1 MKTTILAAPAVLLIL
16 AASACTSPGRSTAT
30 AAAKHSAAVAA
41 APAPRDTTPV
51 AAPSPATSAPATPS
65 PSSSPIQAPQV
76 IARFN
81 GSGIENTQPFTVPD
95 SWHLSWAYWA
105 CDGGTGNFIVDEEN
119 TDGSVDF
126 NGISVNELGAGGG
139 PVATYAYGDAGTH
152 YFSVDSEC
160 SWSLAVVIG
169 GA

>member
-16 AASACTSPGRSTAT
+16 AASSCASQGGSTAT
-30 AAAKHSAAVAA
+30 AAKHSAAGAAAA
-41 APAPRDTTPV
+41 APQNTTPA
-51 AAPSPATSAPATPS
+51 AAPSPVTSALATPPPS
-65 PSSSPIQAPQV
+65 PSPTQAPQV
-76 IARFN
+76 TARFN
-81 GSGIENTQPFTVPD
+81 GSGTENTQPFTVPD

-105 CDGGTGNFIVDEEN
+105 CDSGTGNFIVNEDN
-119 TDGSVDF
+119 TDGSADF
-126 NGISVNELGAGGG
+126 NGISVNELGAGRG

-169 GA
+169 GP